1 MYKGIGSI
9 LGNEIERKMMDSRI
23 DEILKITSLVPTQ
36 EMKPTPAPRVLPKT
50 TGKDDEIDYNYA
62 RENYYN
68 LIERNQDAVEE
79 MLEIAKQSENAR
91 SFEVVGQLIKAG
103 LDANE
108 SLMKLH
114 KTKKELSAEKSGPT
128 QVTNALFVGSTAEL
142 QKLLKSKLKKTK

>member
-1 MYKGIGSI
+1 
-9 LGNEIERKMMDSRI
+9 MDSRI

-79 MLEIAKQSENAR
+79 MLEIAKQSEHPRA
-91 SFEVVGQLIKAG
+91 FEVVGQLIKSG
-103 LDANE
+103 LDANKE
-108 SLMKLH
+108 LMALH
-114 KTKKELSAEKSGPT
+114 KTKKELSIEKGPT
-128 QVTNALFVGSTAEL
+128 QVTNQAVFVGSTAEL
-142 QKLLKSKLKKTK
+142 QKLLKVKRG